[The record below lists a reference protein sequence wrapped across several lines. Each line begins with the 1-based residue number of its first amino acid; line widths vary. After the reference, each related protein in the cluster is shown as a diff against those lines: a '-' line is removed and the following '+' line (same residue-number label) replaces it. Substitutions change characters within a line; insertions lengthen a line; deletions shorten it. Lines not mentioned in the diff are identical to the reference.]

1 MEKKKTL
8 LYLTWNMKKS
18 KNMVKKKKQWW
29 RLFEEEFNH
38 LKSHVCVSS
47 RNWTIIVRGEIF
59 IFTSQ
64 KHYQP

>member
-47 RNWTIIVRGEIF
+47 RN
-59 IFTSQ
+59 
-64 KHYQP
+64 